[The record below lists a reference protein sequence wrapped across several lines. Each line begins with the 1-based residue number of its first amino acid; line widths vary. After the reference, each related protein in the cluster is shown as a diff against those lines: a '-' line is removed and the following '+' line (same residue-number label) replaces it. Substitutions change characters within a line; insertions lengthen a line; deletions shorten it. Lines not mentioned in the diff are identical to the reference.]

1 MTEDLSRREVEQLSL
16 YLDGELS
23 PKEAADTEALLTK
36 NAEARRTLEEF
47 SATRMLMRSL
57 PEVRPPRNFGLTP
70 EMAGIR
76 EKSTA
81 YPIFRFATAIAA
93 VGFVILVGL
102 DVLVSGATLGARAP
116 AMDAQMDLAAPAAEL
131 APVDEAMKSV
141 VEEEMALEA
150 LGEVADSITTGED
163 GYYQENAAQEG
174 RAAAEEPAHE
184 EAEGEAL
191 SAEPESPLPSATQP
205 PPSVAEGEDV
215 DMAAGDELDEAA
227 SQSPDEEAFLLGREV
242 MDSRTEIPSFRVS
255 LFSVVRILEIS
266 LGLVIIVLAGLTLF
280 LRRRS

>member
-1 MTEDLSRREVEQLSL
+1 MTEDLTRRKVELLSL

-23 PKEAADTEALLTK
+23 PAEAADTEALLTE

-47 SATRMLMRSL
+47 RATRMLMSSL
-57 PEVRPPRNFGLTP
+57 PEIHPPRNFSLTP

-81 YPIFRFATAIAA
+81 YPILRFATAIAA
-93 VGFVILVGL
+93 FGFVILVGL
-102 DVLVSGATLGARAP
+102 DVLVSGATLGIRAP
-116 AMDAQMDLAAPAAEL
+116 AMEAQMDFAAPAAEL

-141 VEEEMALEA
+141 VEDEMALEA
-150 LGEVADSITTGED
+150 LGELADSITTGED
-163 GYYQENAAQEG
+163 GFFQENAPQEG
-174 RAAAEEPAHE
+174 RAVVEEPASE

-205 PPSVAEGEDV
+205 PPSVGEGEDV
-215 DMAAGDELDEAA
+215 DMAAGGELDETL
-227 SQSPDEEAFLLGREV
+227 SQAPVEDEPLLGREFI
-242 MDSRTEIPSFRVS
+242 DSRTEIPSFR
-255 LFSVVRILEIS
+255 FSPFSMVRILEIS

>member
-1 MTEDLSRREVEQLSL
+1 MTDDLSRREVEQLSQ

-23 PKEAADTEALLTK
+23 HKEAADIEALLME
-36 NAEARRTLEEF
+36 NAEARRALEEF

-57 PEVRPPRNFGLTP
+57 PEVRPPRNFSLTP

-76 EKSTA
+76 EKSKA
-81 YPIFRFATAIAA
+81 YPILRFATALAA
-93 VGFVILVGL
+93 FGFVILVGL
-102 DVLVSGATLGARAP
+102 DVLASGATMGARAP
-116 AMDAQMDLAAPAAEL
+116 AMEAQMDFAAPAAEL

-150 LGEVADSITTGED
+150 LGELADSITTDEG
-163 GYYQENAAQEG
+163 GFFQENAAQEG
-174 RAAAEEPAHE
+174 RAVVEEPAHE
-184 EAEGEAL
+184 EAEGEVL

-205 PPSVAEGEDV
+205 SPFVAESEDV
-215 DMAAGDELDEAA
+215 DMAAGGELDEAA
-227 SQSPDEEAFLLGREV
+227 PRAPDEEALLLGREV
-242 MDSRTEIPSFRVS
+242 MDSRTEDPSFRVS
-255 LFSVVRILEIS
+255 PFPVVRILEIS

>member
-1 MTEDLSRREVEQLSL
+1 MTDDLSRREVEQLSQ

-23 PKEAADTEALLTK
+23 HKEAADIEALLME
-36 NAEARRTLEEF
+36 NAEARRALEEF

-57 PEVRPPRNFGLTP
+57 PEVRPPRNFSLTP

-76 EKSTA
+76 EKSKA
-81 YPIFRFATAIAA
+81 YPILRFATALAA
-93 VGFVILVGL
+93 FGFVILVGL
-102 DVLVSGATLGARAP
+102 DVLASGATMGARAP
-116 AMDAQMDLAAPAAEL
+116 AMEAQMDFAAPAAEL

-150 LGEVADSITTGED
+150 LGELADSITTDEG
-163 GYYQENAAQEG
+163 GFFQENAAQEG
-174 RAAAEEPAHE
+174 RAAAEEPASE
-184 EAEGEAL
+184 DAEGEDL

-215 DMAAGDELDEAA
+215 DVAAGGELDETAA
-227 SQSPDEEAFLLGREV
+227 RAPDEEALLLGRVV
-242 MDSRTEIPSFRVS
+242 MDSRTEISSFRVS
-255 LFSVVRILEIS
+255 PFTVVRIIEIS